1 MFCFVSKS
9 DIFNFADI
17 HTISSCGKI
26 LGDVIHY
33 LKMVRGKIIKMK
45 FWSNFSPRYWER
57 IWPIKVNLF
66 LDGHSMEKFLTVVIL
81 QLTVDYMLSF
91 KKHIESICRT
101 VRYKLHAL

>member
-45 FWSNFSPRYWER
+45 FWSNFSP
-57 IWPIKVNLF
+57 
-66 LDGHSMEKFLTVVIL
+66 
-81 QLTVDYMLSF
+81 
-91 KKHIESICRT
+91 
-101 VRYKLHAL
+101 